1 MNKED
6 VSSLHRYAIRLA
18 IVITFFISATTS
30 ADNLL
35 INSDFNQDKTDDKD
49 FGWTIELAKDQQSA
63 FSVVAGRDTESRTLR
78 ICNDELG
85 RSFIRQVIAVQPWR
99 WYVAEVWVKSD
110 GMYSPDVRVSL
121 IGGRKRGQ
129 WQYHMDYFHRP
140 KSGWRVIRAFDHAGD
155 SERLILTIGGNAFS
169 GELLVSE
176 PVVRECSLVEAA
188 SYHANPNSRNPGVY
202 GPPVDISKG
211 LPGYAFLRSDVRRVA
226 RGFPNALKISL
237 DLADSKDDDGRVSL
251 WLPLGIRYLKL
262 RPHVGGKISP
272 KVTRL
277 PVAQHAPRGT
287 HLELYTGRG
296 ESNLLV
302 DSDLEP
308 GGTGNRIRL
317 VRVGWRL
324 SASTAGCF

>member
-1 MNKED
+1 
-6 VSSLHRYAIRLA
+6 
-18 IVITFFISATTS
+18 
-30 ADNLL
+30 
-35 INSDFNQDKTDDKD
+35 
-49 FGWTIELAKDQQSA
+49 
-63 FSVVAGRDTESRTLR
+63 
-78 ICNDELG
+78 
-85 RSFIRQVIAVQPWR
+85 
-99 WYVAEVWVKSD
+99 
-110 GMYSPDVRVSL
+110 
-121 IGGRKRGQ
+121 
-129 WQYHMDYFHRP
+129 MDA
-140 KSGWRVIRAFDHAGD
+140 SGD

-188 SYHANPNSRNPGVY
+188 SYHAKPNSRNPGVY

-226 RGFPNALKISL
+226 RGFPNALRISL

-251 WLPLGIRYLKL
+251 WLPPGIRYLKL
-262 RPHVGGKISP
+262 RPHGGGKISP

-308 GGTGNRIRL
+308 GERATGYVSYEWDGGYQLPRPVVFEGVELPNITAPKRI
-317 VRVGWRL
+317 V
-324 SASTAGCF
+324 TALDVYGAAYLNWENFRPGLGGQQAMV